1 MSMSVG
7 GIGGYGGIGDYW
19 DLYAGRVSAED
30 AADMA
35 DAVDFNDNLDEAQ
48 NVAGV
53 QAVEQPKETH
63 ARIEPTEGASNA
75 SADFVRGDL
84 SHIREDMTEIQGS
97 LWGFSVRRVIPLAG
111 SLQ

>member
-7 GIGGYGGIGDYW
+7 GIGGYGGISDYW
-19 DLYAGRVSAED
+19 DMYAGRVSAED

-35 DAVDFNDNLDEAQ
+35 DAVLNPAQEA
-48 NVAGV
+48 AGV

-111 SLQ
+111 FLQ